1 MAATTSTAKEQD
13 RPPLWRDERVLRIAG
28 QLAAVA
34 AVGYLLY
41 WLFGNL
47 TSSLDEQNISLD
59 FGVLDKQAE
68 FAVRDDPGFDP
79 ASKIFPNLIWV
90 GIKNTAIS
98 SVVGIF
104 IAVVL
109 GTLIGIGRLSSNWI
123 VSKLSMMYV
132 EIFRNIPPLVIIVFF
147 GFTVFTFGRLPAFN
161 ANSEPWQLKV
171 PTTDNTLLMLSKS
184 RSAIPSFATDGSTGV
199 FWILAVFALVAAIAV
214 ARWRTGV
221 NVKTGEPH
229 HRILY
234 FFGTLFAVCA
244 AAYFITGSPYRIS
257 WPAVSENGRTI
268 VGGFATNDA
277 YLTLTI
283 ALGLYTASHIAEIM
297 RGSILAV
304 AKGQTEASNALA
316 LSGFQRYRYV
326 VLPQAMRI
334 ALPPATNQF
343 LNLTKN
349 TSLATVI
356 AYPDITS
363 LMKTV
368 IGNGNP
374 AIQFMVVLMAV
385 YLTFS
390 IFWSITLNFVNS
402 RIQLVGR

>member
-1 MAATTSTAKEQD
+1 MAATTSTANEQD
-13 RPPLWRDERVLRIAG
+13 RPPLWRNERFLRIAG
-28 QLAAVA
+28 QLVAVT
-34 AVGYLLY
+34 AVGYLCY

-59 FGVLDKQAE
+59 FGVVNKKAE

-90 GIKNTAIS
+90 GIKNTAMS
-98 SVVGIF
+98 SVVGIA

-123 VSKLSMMYV
+123 VSKLAMAYV
-132 EIFRNIPPLVIIVFF
+132 ELFRNIPPLVIIVFF
-147 GFTVFTFGRLPAFN
+147 GFAVFTYGPFPPFN
-161 ANSEPWQLKV
+161 ASSAPWQFQV
-171 PTTDNTLLMLSKS
+171 PFSDNNFLMVSND
-184 RSAIPSFATDGSTGV
+184 RSAIPSFATDGSTGI
-199 FWILAVFALVAAIAV
+199 FWVLVILALVAAIAV
-214 ARWRTGV
+214 ARWRTSI
-221 NVKTGEPH
+221 NVQTGEPH
-229 HRILY
+229 RRILY
-234 FFGTLFAVCA
+234 FFGTLLAITAV
-244 AAYFITGSPYRIS
+244 AYFITGSPYRVS
-257 WPAVSENGRTI
+257 WPSVSENGRAV
-268 VGGFATNDA
+268 VGGFATNA
-277 YLTLTI
+277 GYLSLTI

-349 TSLATVI
+349 TSLATVV

-385 YLTFS
+385 YLVFS
-390 IFWSITLNFVNS
+390 IFWSVTLNYVNS
-402 RIQLVGR
+402 RMQLVGR

>member
-1 MAATTSTAKEQD
+1 M
-13 RPPLWRDERVLRIAG
+13 VL
-28 QLAAVA
+28 

-68 FAVRDDPGFDP
+68 FAIRDDPGFNP

-90 GIKNTAIS
+90 GVKNTAIS
-98 SVVGIF
+98 SVVGIA

-123 VSKLSMMYV
+123 VSKMSMLYV
-132 EIFRNIPPLVIIVFF
+132 ELFRNIPPLVIIIFF
-147 GFTVFTFGRLPAFN
+147 GFAVFLYGPFPAFN
-161 ANSEPWQLKV
+161 ARSEPWQFKV
-171 PTTDNTLLMLSKS
+171 PFTDNNFLMLSND
-184 RSAIPSFATDGSTGV
+184 RSAIPSFATDGSTAF
-199 FWILAVFALVAAIAV
+199 FWVLAILALVAAVGV
-214 ARWRTGV
+214 AKWRTDV
-221 NVKTGEPH
+221 NIKTGEPH
-229 HRILY
+229 RRILY
-234 FFGTLFAVCA
+234 FFGTLFVISA
-244 AAYFITGSPYRIS
+244 AAFLITGMPYRVS
-257 WPAVSENGRTI
+257 WPSVSENGRA
-268 VGGFATNDA
+268 VNGGFATNA
-277 YLTLTI
+277 GYLSVTI

-316 LSGFQRYRYV
+316 LSGFQRYRFV

-349 TSLATVI
+349 TSLATVVG
-356 AYPDITS
+356 YPDITS
-363 LMKTV
+363 LIKTV

-374 AIQFMVVLMAV
+374 AIQFMVVLMAI
-385 YLTFS
+385 YLIFS
-390 IFWSITLNFVNS
+390 IFWSVVLNIVNS
-402 RIQLVGR
+402 KIQLVGR